1 MLKASVDESN
11 AHTLSRLLL
20 PAECAKGNTA
30 ARIAVEGGAPSIQL
44 TVTKGAVTDTEAIA
58 RKEKGRTVISCCLL
72 LICSTCRLLLVP
84 SPSSSSSRPFPA
96 SPRPSSTTLPI
107 STTTVFLEL
116 ARNLSWEV
124 RIRMILRSVPS
135 QFDLQAALLR
145 PENPHPSRRSP
156 RVLPHNRPR
165 GRRRR
170 VEVRVRSSLDGFLQ
184 DLVVA
189 FPSLTSLD
197 LLFAPA
203 IGFAAGAAFYF
214 SSLRRGKPS
223 DVDAV
228 VGDWVLFTSPTPFN
242 RSVLLRCPSVSFED
256 GGELLEGVNE
266 SLLRDER
273 HYVNLSRGRIPF
285 AREEGDEGPEEEISY
300 QRACVG
306 TDDGGVISLDWP
318 ENLDL
323 GKEHGLDTTV
333 LIVPGTAEGSMDRY
347 VRSFVSDALQHGY
360 FPIVMNPRGCAG
372 SPLTTPRLFT
382 AADSD
387 DVFRA
392 LQFISSVRPWTTVM
406 GVGWGYGANMLTKY
420 LAEVGESTVL
430 TAVVCVDNPFDL
442 AEATRS
448 FPHHIALDQKLM
460 TGLIDI
466 LQDNKELFQ
475 GKAKNFDVGKAL
487 STKSVRDF
495 DGAISIISH
504 GHDTI
509 EDFYSKTSTRQS
521 IHSLKIPV
529 LFIQACAILM
539 FNSKSDDG
547 TVPTYSIPRS
557 SIAENP
563 FTSLLLCSYLPS
575 SFMATRHSAIF
586 WCQHLAIEWISA
598 VEFTLLKGRHPLL
611 KDADVTINPSK
622 GLAFIDERAPEQ
634 NISNGVK
641 GSYNSSPLHL
651 SCKIV
656 DGYINR
662 KLTWPNSVNG
672 FLDDPANSVLKQI
685 DAAAQGKVN
694 GNVDSRS
701 ELQQI
706 ESGDDDG
713 TKHINAIDFKNS
725 SADTEMDEEENKVLQ
740 TAAVVM
746 NMLDVTMPGT
756 LDDEQKKKVL
766 SAVGQGEILVRALQG
781 AVPEDVRG
789 KLTTAVTEIMQTQGK
804 NLNLEG
810 LNRIGWIPNVTSK
823 VKSRIQDTMKIS
835 VNKNGHDENNSGVDH
850 EGRVQGDLE
859 QLNSV
864 NISISENVEP
874 SEQRTSQSP
883 GLTDDGCEPSQVN
896 SMERVDH
903 VIDETGG
910 EKHKVSQRLGI
921 ADKHIEDDNFL
932 SDASYIHYS
941 EEKSTDHNKEQNM
954 PISMSNSEESLSSSV
969 SVSDHQ
975 VVQKECYEFEKN
987 EDKVN
992 QELHQNSHS
1001 STTSNEALHCSSK
1014 PPSLSVTQ
1022 ALDALTGFDDSTQMA
1037 VNSVFGVLE
1046 NMIDQLEKSNDEGDD
1061 DEVKKSKDEISQIL
1075 LPDLPTV
1082 NGDDYKR
1089 TEQRSNR
1096 SSKLSNI
1103 NLSPRH
1109 PDNYVNKEDI
1119 QADNTVEDKFGSN
1132 CLANNLESSTETRT
1146 GGSKLNT
1153 LGLDPSNNIGK
1164 VGPLQNYSLDIAI
1177 DPYYWG
1183 SPYEAY
1189 LQRHISS
1196 WFPRPKSSDLD
1207 STTDLFLDP
1216 EKGQWKMLDQAGSF
1230 SGNIEEGWQ
1239 NQIINGDTKNQH
1251 QSSTQ
1256 SDADSIIETSY
1267 AILDSELPEIEQQL
1281 TETFDTKGGW
1291 DTKEEEMLCLIRNNL
1306 LDSLK
1311 VEVDRR
1317 LSTPNLKE
1325 LEGDLVDDM
1334 KQVAAA
1340 VTKAIVLDNHLDL
1353 KSLSEDNHLKMVN
1366 GTLDGEHTV
1375 KIISSAIEETRY
1387 LKKALPVGLIVGSLL
1402 ASLRKHFKIA
1412 ALHYVDQNKDIE
1424 KSGNIQEKHSMEEVY
1439 IRNEHLDDDKNQVYN
1454 DLNGVDKNSVTTN
1467 YSKDGVMVRA
1477 VTAALGA
1484 TALLAHHQQKDTYKS
1499 SQVMEVPSSVTDIKG
1514 SQNDE
1519 HTKSEEATQEK
1530 NPITIVSSLAEKAI
1544 SVAGPV
1550 VPTKDDGEVDQER
1563 LVAVLAELGQKGGL
1577 LRLVGKV
1584 ALLWGGLRGAMS
1596 LTDRLISFLHI
1607 AERPLFQRVIWFGCM
1622 VLVLWSPVVIPL
1634 LPTIVQS
1641 WTTRTSNKIAEYA
1654 CVLGLHVSSMIL
1666 VVLWG
1671 KRIRGYDN
1679 PLERYGLDLT
1689 APRVLGFV
1697 KGLIGG
1703 MAIVMFVHSINGLL
1717 GYASLSWPSGSTLLS
1732 LKSFINMLLLGV
1744 RGIITATGAALAEEL
1759 LFRSWL
1765 LEEVAVD
1772 LGYYRAI
1779 MISGVAFSLIHRTQ
1793 EIGLQNP
1800 LWQ

>member
-1 MLKASVDESN
+1 
-11 AHTLSRLLL
+11 
-20 PAECAKGNTA
+20 
-30 ARIAVEGGAPSIQL
+30 
-44 TVTKGAVTDTEAIA
+44 
-58 RKEKGRTVISCCLL
+58 
-72 LICSTCRLLLVP
+72 
-84 SPSSSSSRPFPA
+84 
-96 SPRPSSTTLPI
+96 
-107 STTTVFLEL
+107 
-116 ARNLSWEV
+116 
-124 RIRMILRSVPS
+124 
-135 QFDLQAALLR
+135 
-145 PENPHPSRRSP
+145 
-156 RVLPHNRPR
+156 
-165 GRRRR
+165 
-170 VEVRVRSSLDGFLQ
+170 
-184 DLVVA
+184 
-189 FPSLTSLD
+189 
-197 LLFAPA
+197 
-203 IGFAAGAAFYF
+203 
-214 SSLRRGKPS
+214 
-223 DVDAV
+223 
-228 VGDWVLFTSPTPFN
+228 
-242 RSVLLRCPSVSFED
+242 
-256 GGELLEGVNE
+256 
-266 SLLRDER
+266 
-273 HYVNLSRGRIPF
+273 
-285 AREEGDEGPEEEISY
+285 
-300 QRACVG
+300 
-306 TDDGGVISLDWP
+306 
-318 ENLDL
+318 
-323 GKEHGLDTTV
+323 
-333 LIVPGTAEGSMDRY
+333 
-347 VRSFVSDALQHGY
+347 
-360 FPIVMNPRGCAG
+360 
-372 SPLTTPRLFT
+372 
-382 AADSD
+382 
-387 DVFRA
+387 
-392 LQFISSVRPWTTVM
+392 M

-430 TAVVCVDNPFDL
+430 TAAVCVDNPFDL

-448 FPHHIALDQKLM
+448 FPHHIALDQKLVS
-460 TGLIDI
+460 GLIDI

-475 GKAKNFDVGKAL
+475 GKAKSFDVGKAL

-521 IHSLKIPV
+521 IQSLKIPV
-529 LFIQACAILM
+529 LFIQ
-539 FNSKSDDG
+539 SDDG

-611 KDADVTINPSK
+611 KDADVTVNPSK
-622 GLAFIDERAPEQ
+622 GLAFTDERAPEQ
-634 NISNGVK
+634 NISNGVE
-641 GSYNSSPLHL
+641 GRYNSSPLHL
-651 SCKIV
+651 SHKIV

-662 KLTWPNSVNG
+662 KLTQPNSVNG
-672 FLDDPANSVLKQI
+672 LLDDPANSVLKQT

-701 ELQQI
+701 EVQQI
-706 ESGDDDG
+706 ESEDDDG
-713 TKHINAIDFKNS
+713 TKHINAIDFQNS

-746 NMLDVTMPGT
+746 NMLDVTMPGA
-756 LDDEQKKKVL
+756 LDDEQKEKVL
-766 SAVGQGEILVRALQG
+766 SAVGQGENLVRALQG

-823 VKSRIQDTMKIS
+823 VNSRIQDTVKIS
-835 VNKNGHDENNSGVDH
+835 VNENGTDENNSGVGH

-883 GLTDDGCEPSQVN
+883 GLTDDGCEPSQGN

-910 EKHKVSQRLGI
+910 EKHKFSQRLGI
-921 ADKHIEDDNFL
+921 ADKHTEDDNFL
-932 SDASYIHYS
+932 NDASYIHYS

-954 PISMSNSEESLSSSV
+954 PISISNSEESLSSSV

-975 VVQKECYEFEKN
+975 VVQKECYEFQKN

-1001 STTSNEALHCSSK
+1001 STTSNEALQCSSK

-1046 NMIDQLEKSNDEGDD
+1046 NMIDQLEKSNNEGDD

-1075 LPDLPTV
+1075 SPDLPTV

-1096 SSKLSNI
+1096 SSKVSNI
-1103 NLSPRH
+1103 NLSPRR

-1119 QADNTVEDKFGSN
+1119 QPDNTVEDKLGSN
-1132 CLANNLESSTETRT
+1132 CIANSLESSTETRT
-1146 GGSKLNT
+1146 GGSELNT
-1153 LGLDPSNNIGK
+1153 LGLNPSNNIGK
-1164 VGPLQNYSLDIAI
+1164 VGPLQNYSLDKAI

-1189 LQRHISS
+1189 LQRYISS
-1196 WFPRPKSSDLD
+1196 WFPRSKSSDLD

-1239 NQIINGDTKNQH
+1239 NQIINGDTENQH
-1251 QSSTQ
+1251 QSPTQ

-1281 TETFDTKGGW
+1281 TETFDTKGVW

-1317 LSTPNLKE
+1317 LSTSNLKE

-1334 KQVAAA
+1334 KQVADA
-1340 VTKAIVLDNHLDL
+1340 VTKAIILDNHLDL
-1353 KSLSEDNHLKMVN
+1353 KSLSEDSHLEMVN

-1387 LKKALPVGLIVGSLL
+1387 LKKVLPLGLIVGSLL
-1402 ASLRKHFKIA
+1402 ASLRKYFKIA

-1424 KSGNIQEKHSMEEVY
+1424 KSGNIQEKHSEEEVY
-1439 IRNEHLDDDKNQVYN
+1439 TRNEHLDDEKIQVYN
-1454 DLNGVDKNSVTTN
+1454 DLTGVDKNSATTN
-1467 YSKDGVMVRA
+1467 YSKDVVMVRA

-1499 SQVMEVPSSVTDIKG
+1499 SQVMEVPSSVTNIEG
-1514 SQNDE
+1514 SQNE
-1519 HTKSEEATQEK
+1519 EQTKSEEATQEK
-1530 NPITIVSSLAEKAI
+1530 NPITIVSSLAEKAM

-1634 LPTIVQS
+1634 LPTLVQS

-1679 PLERYGLDLT
+1679 PLEQYGLDLT
-1689 APRVLGFV
+1689 EPRVLGFV

-1703 MAIVMFVHSINGLL
+1703 MAIVMSVHSINGLL
-1717 GYASLSWPSGSTLLS
+1717 GYASLSWPSGSTSVS
-1732 LKSFINMLLLGV
+1732 LKSFINILLLGV

-1765 LEEVAVD
+1765 LEEVAVE

-1779 MISGVAFSLIHRTQ
+1779 MISGVAFSLIHRSLPSIPGFLLLSLALFGIKQRSNDKIYVPIGVRSGIMITNFTLQTGGFIRYECGTPSWLINTHPLHPFDGVVGLSVCVLLAILFFPRQPQQAKCSKDIQ
-1793 EIGLQNP
+1793 EQNG
-1800 LWQ
+1800 

>member
-1 MLKASVDESN
+1 
-11 AHTLSRLLL
+11 
-20 PAECAKGNTA
+20 
-30 ARIAVEGGAPSIQL
+30 
-44 TVTKGAVTDTEAIA
+44 
-58 RKEKGRTVISCCLL
+58 
-72 LICSTCRLLLVP
+72 
-84 SPSSSSSRPFPA
+84 
-96 SPRPSSTTLPI
+96 
-107 STTTVFLEL
+107 
-116 ARNLSWEV
+116 
-124 RIRMILRSVPS
+124 MILRSVPS

-145 PENPHPSRRSP
+145 PENPHRSRRSP
-156 RVLPHNRPR
+156 RIREAVLPHNKPR

-273 HYVNLSRGRIPF
+273 HYVNLSRGKIPF
-285 AREEGDEGPEEEISY
+285 ARDEGEEGPEEEISY

-333 LIVPGTAEGSMDRY
+333 LIVPGTAEGSMDSY

-387 DVFRA
+387 DVFTS
-392 LQFISSVRPWTTVM
+392 LQFISTVRPWTTVM

-430 TAVVCVDNPFDL
+430 TAAVCVDNPFDL

-448 FPHHIALDQKLM
+448 FPHHIALDQKLVS
-460 TGLIDI
+460 GLIDI

-475 GKAKNFDVGKAL
+475 GKAKSFDVGKAL

-521 IHSLKIPV
+521 IQSLKIPV
-529 LFIQACAILM
+529 LFIQACGILI
-539 FNSKSDDG
+539 DDG

-575 SFMATRHSAIF
+575 SFMETRHSAIF

-634 NISNGVK
+634 NISNG
-641 GSYNSSPLHL
+641 
-651 SCKIV
+651 
-656 DGYINR
+656 
-662 KLTWPNSVNG
+662 LTQPNSVNG
-672 FLDDPANSVLKQI
+672 LLDDPANSVLKQT

-701 ELQQI
+701 EVQQI
-706 ESGDDDG
+706 E
-713 TKHINAIDFKNS
+713 K
-725 SADTEMDEEENKVLQ
+725 ENKVLQ

-746 NMLDVTMPGT
+746 NMLDVTMPGA
-756 LDDEQKKKVL
+756 LDDEQKEKVL
-766 SAVGQGEILVRALQG
+766 SAVGQGENLVRALQG

-823 VKSRIQDTMKIS
+823 VNSRIQDTVKIS
-835 VNKNGHDENNSGVDH
+835 VNENGNDENNSGVGH

-883 GLTDDGCEPSQVN
+883 GLTDDGCEPSQGN

-910 EKHKVSQRLGI
+910 EKHKFSQRLGI
-921 ADKHIEDDNFL
+921 ADKHTEDDNFL
-932 SDASYIHYS
+932 NDASYIHYS

-954 PISMSNSEESLSSSV
+954 PISISNSEESLSSSV

-975 VVQKECYEFEKN
+975 VVQKECYEFQKN
-987 EDKVN
+987 EDRVN

-1001 STTSNEALHCSSK
+1001 STTSNEALQCSSK

-1046 NMIDQLEKSNDEGDD
+1046 NMIDQLEKSNNEGDD
-1061 DEVKKSKDEISQIL
+1061 DEVKKI
-1075 LPDLPTV
+1075 
-1082 NGDDYKR
+1082 
-1089 TEQRSNR
+1089 
-1096 SSKLSNI
+1096 SNI

-1119 QADNTVEDKFGSN
+1119 QPDNTVEDKLGSN
-1132 CLANNLESSTETRT
+1132 CIANSLESSTETRT
-1146 GGSKLNT
+1146 GGSELNT
-1153 LGLDPSNNIGK
+1153 LGLNPSNKIGK
-1164 VGPLQNYSLDIAI
+1164 VGPLQNYSLDKAI

-1189 LQRHISS
+1189 LQRYISS
-1196 WFPRPKSSDLD
+1196 WFPRSKSSDLD

-1239 NQIINGDTKNQH
+1239 NQIINGDTENQH

-1317 LSTPNLKE
+1317 LSTSNLKE

-1334 KQVAAA
+1334 KQVADA

-1353 KSLSEDNHLKMVN
+1353 KSLSEDSHLEMVN

-1387 LKKALPVGLIVGSLL
+1387 LKKVLPLGLIVGSLL
-1402 ASLRKHFKIA
+1402 ASLRKYFKIA

-1424 KSGNIQEKHSMEEVY
+1424 KSGNIQEKHSEEEVY
-1439 IRNEHLDDDKNQVYN
+1439 TRNEHLDDEKIQVYN
-1454 DLNGVDKNSVTTN
+1454 DLTGVDENSATTN
-1467 YSKDGVMVRA
+1467 YSKDVVMVRA

-1484 TALLAHHQQKDTYKS
+1484 TALLAHHQ
-1499 SQVMEVPSSVTDIKG
+1499 VM
-1514 SQNDE
+1514 
-1519 HTKSEEATQEK
+1519 
-1530 NPITIVSSLAEKAI
+1530 
-1544 SVAGPV
+1544 
-1550 VPTKDDGEVDQER
+1550 
-1563 LVAVLAELGQKGGL
+1563 
-1577 LRLVGKV
+1577 
-1584 ALLWGGLRGAMS
+1584 
-1596 LTDRLISFLHI
+1596 
-1607 AERPLFQRVIWFGCM
+1607 
-1622 VLVLWSPVVIPL
+1622 
-1634 LPTIVQS
+1634 
-1641 WTTRTSNKIAEYA
+1641 
-1654 CVLGLHVSSMIL
+1654 
-1666 VVLWG
+1666 
-1671 KRIRGYDN
+1671 
-1679 PLERYGLDLT
+1679 
-1689 APRVLGFV
+1689 
-1697 KGLIGG
+1697 
-1703 MAIVMFVHSINGLL
+1703 
-1717 GYASLSWPSGSTLLS
+1717 
-1732 LKSFINMLLLGV
+1732 
-1744 RGIITATGAALAEEL
+1744 
-1759 LFRSWL
+1759 
-1765 LEEVAVD
+1765 
-1772 LGYYRAI
+1772 
-1779 MISGVAFSLIHRTQ
+1779 
-1793 EIGLQNP
+1793 
-1800 LWQ
+1800 